1 MNSPSQDSSNDFDP
15 VYSKFRS
22 APIQKVPI
30 LRVFGITPA
39 GQKACLHIHGIFPYL
54 YVPMPPGDNP
64 GFLYRLAAS
73 LDKALNMTKTGTGFE
88 PQRQS
93 AFVYDNPNHHHV
105 YKIVEVTGRPYYG
118 YHAREHRFA
127 KIYFYNPYDLRKASD
142 LLASGSVMGQI
153 LQPHYGHIPYTL
165 QFMMDYNLQGMSL
178 IHVKIAQ
185 FRHPNLKVTYE
196 SQDVSFWSDASKE
209 PSERLFKIEKMPQ
222 NMLTPDSLPPM
233 TTCEI
238 ELDAIA
244 ADILNSNEDL
254 SSTLGGS
261 QNFAKKS
268 GNPGLNLI
276 WEDERLRRLAYG
288 IDLEENPLTP
298 PSSPP
303 RQRSPSTLT
312 DSEQF
317 WNDRFDEALDTWREN
332 GILDDNEKPSDD
344 VDATV
349 NFDPTA
355 KINVY
360 PDETANE
367 SILQTASFVE
377 EHLKSLSLENPR
389 PNHEANEDHMFLDKT
404 DFFDD
409 TLVDEDIISQHLE
422 SDLDLLAATL
432 AADKTVTNLDE
443 DDKELVELLRELKSD
458 QQEENSQKAD
468 SNNSSQTSRNSQ
480 KIPSQ
485 TKSIGSKNSQK
496 SDSSAD
502 SLILSQHL
510 SQMSKEKYESEVNE
524 TLEMTKILDWDD
536 DNFFDVEN
544 QIEQEKKPTQDFD
557 DDSFWENY
565 DFESVLD

>member
-1 MNSPSQDSSNDFDP
+1 
-15 VYSKFRS
+15 
-22 APIQKVPI
+22 
-30 LRVFGITPA
+30 
-39 GQKACLHIHGIFPYL
+39 
-54 YVPMPPGDNP
+54 
-64 GFLYRLAAS
+64 
-73 LDKALNMTKTGTGFE
+73 
-88 PQRQS
+88 
-93 AFVYDNPNHHHV
+93 
-105 YKIVEVTGRPYYG
+105 
-118 YHAREHRFA
+118 
-127 KIYFYNPYDLRKASD
+127 
-142 LLASGSVMGQI
+142 
-153 LQPHYGHIPYTL
+153 
-165 QFMMDYNLQGMSL
+165 
-178 IHVKIAQ
+178 
-185 FRHPNLKVTYE
+185 
-196 SQDVSFWSDASKE
+196 
-209 PSERLFKIEKMPQ
+209 
-222 NMLTPDSLPPM
+222 
-233 TTCEI
+233 
-238 ELDAIA
+238 
-244 ADILNSNEDL
+244 
-254 SSTLGGS
+254 
-261 QNFAKKS
+261 
-268 GNPGLNLI
+268 
-276 WEDERLRRLAYG
+276 
-288 IDLEENPLTP
+288 
-298 PSSPP
+298 
-303 RQRSPSTLT
+303 
-312 DSEQF
+312 
-317 WNDRFDEALDTWREN
+317 
-332 GILDDNEKPSDD
+332 

-377 EHLKSLSLENPR
+377 EHLKSLSLENPH
-389 PNHEANEDHMFLDKT
+389 PNREANEDDMFLDKT

-458 QQEENSQKAD
+458 QQEEDSQKAG
-468 SNNSSQTSRNSQ
+468 SNNSSQASRNSP

-544 QIEQEKKPTQDFD
+544 QIEPEKKPTQDFD